1 MGPEPGSFPGKS
13 SAVLLALRGE
23 RNDMNRYLLAVC
35 MVLGVTLSV
44 SAQTKTVFDR
54 PEGDSSPYL
63 NPPAAADYCKYA
75 SGVATSQAAL
85 LDSPIVFGSLGS
97 ASAEILPSPLSATT
111 SVANRTRFFGGASY
125 SLGNVQRGRAVKRA
139 ARADCEQYEVTAG
152 LEAFL
157 QENWDALTSNALE
170 ARAQVLREALV
181 HAKEILS
188 RSEKLLETHVTT
200 SQEFHGMQLRND
212 ELLQILEQTD
222 SDMGKAA
229 KSEALAMF
237 PLNEMLKKQQ
247 DLLTRQEIEQGKSRE
262 SGTWDLSGSAG
273 FQRILNANQSS
284 PYFGSITVSVN
295 LGRLW
300 QAGAERRATDGFHRW
315 IQEDPTG
322 PSVRTYMLLDHFH
335 AIQTAEIKRLRETEI
350 LLEDLEQRLE
360 SVRSV
365 GVEKVQSY
373 EDYVWFDYVKVKA
386 EHAYLVAHLKDL
398 SAVGGSP
405 QS

>member
-1 MGPEPGSFPGKS
+1 
-13 SAVLLALRGE
+13 
-23 RNDMNRYLLAVC
+23 MNRCLVAIC
-35 MVLGVTLSV
+35 MVFGLTLPL
-44 SAQTKTVFDR
+44 SAQTKALFEP
-54 PEGDSSPYL
+54 PEGGSSPYL
-63 NPPAAADYCKYA
+63 NPPAAADYCKYV
-75 SGVATSQAAL
+75 SGVATSQAAIL
-85 LDSPIVFGSLGS
+85 ESPILFGSFGS

-111 SVANRTRFFGGASY
+111 SVANRTRFFGGVSY
-125 SLGNVQRGRAVKRA
+125 SLGNVQRGRSVKHA
-139 ARADCEQYEVTAG
+139 AQADCEQYEITAG

-157 QENWDALTSNALE
+157 QENWEALTSDALE
-170 ARAQVLREALV
+170 ARAQILREALV
-181 HAKEILS
+181 HAKEVLS
-188 RSEKLLETHVTT
+188 RSERLLETHVAT
-200 SQEFHGMQLRND
+200 SQEYHGMQLRND

-262 SGTWDLSGSAG
+262 AGTWDLSGTAG
-273 FQRILNANQSS
+273 LQRILNANQSS
-284 PYFGSITVSVN
+284 PYFASITLSVN

-300 QAGAERRATDGFHRW
+300 QGAAERRATDGFHRW

-335 AIQTAEIKRLRETEI
+335 AIQTAETKRLRETEI
-350 LLEDLEQRLE
+350 LMQDLEQRLE
-360 SVRSV
+360 SVR
-365 GVEKVQSY
+365 GLGNEKVQSY

-398 SAVGGSP
+398 SAVEGRP